1 MRYNGIEGEPAPG
14 DRAAVCY
21 ACDGKT
27 TDETT
32 GTGDIRMAEATGPT
46 IDGERVWRRHM
57 EYAELG
63 ATPRGGVNRTALT
76 PDDIEVHRRLTVDAQ
91 ARGFAVSVDDYG
103 NTFYRLEGQEP
114 DLPPVVSGS
123 HSDTQPTGGR
133 FDGIFGVLAAFEAL
147 EAMAD
152 AGVQPRRSVEAV
164 IWNNEEGARFT
175 PSSMGSAV
183 YIGHVALEPLLAGVD
198 VKGDTMGGAIAA
210 LRAAM
215 PGVAH
220 RPFGEPFHAFV
231 EAHIEQGPILENE
244 GIPIGVVTGIQGTRK
259 FDLEIIGEEA
269 HAGTMPRAGRRDAL
283 VDAVAAVNSLHEI
296 FHDEADEVRFTI
308 GKFEVYPGARAVV
321 PGRVRFSV
329 DFRHP
334 DNALVKE
341 LGDRLGPAVREA
353 AARCEVKITEANQA
367 ESTIFTDMVPDAI
380 VRSAEARGYKWR
392 RIFSGAG
399 HDARY
404 MAMHCPSGMVFVPC
418 EGGISHNES
427 ENARQEDVAAGTQV
441 ICDTMLDLANSE

>member
-1 MRYNGIEGEPAPG
+1 MVA
-14 DRAAVCY
+14 
-21 ACDGKT
+21 
-27 TDETT
+27 
-32 GTGDIRMAEATGPT
+32 ATGPE
-46 IDGERVWRRHM
+46 IDGARVWRRHM
-57 EYAELG
+57 EFAELG
-63 ATPRGGVNRTALT
+63 ATPRGGVNRTTLT
-76 PDDIEVHRRLTVDAQ
+76 PEDIEVHRRLTVAAQ
-91 ARGFAVSVDDYG
+91 ERGFAVSLDDYG
-103 NTFYRLEGQEP
+103 NTFYRLEGREP
-114 DLPPVVSGS
+114 DMPPVVSGS

-147 EAMAD
+147 EALDD
-152 AGVQPRRSVEAV
+152 AGVQPRRSLEAV

-183 YIGHVALEPLLAGVD
+183 YIGAVELAPLLAGVD
-198 VKGDTMGGAIAA
+198 DNGETMQAAIDA
-210 LRAAM
+210 LRAAL
-215 PGVAH
+215 PDVAH

-283 VDAVAAVNSLHEI
+283 VDAVAVVNALHDI
-296 FHDEADEVRFTI
+296 FHDDADEIRFTI
-308 GKFEVYPGARAVV
+308 GKFEVYPGASAVV

-334 DNALVKE
+334 DNALVKD
-341 LGDRLGPAVREA
+341 LGDQLGPAARKA
-353 AARCEVKITEANQA
+353 AARCEVKIAESNQA
-367 ESTIFTDMVPDAI
+367 ESTIFPDTVSDAI
-380 VRSAEARGYKWR
+380 IRSAEARGYKWR

-418 EGGISHNES
+418 EGGISHNEA
-427 ENARQEDVAAGTQV
+427 ENARPEDIAAGTQV
-441 ICDTMLDLANSE
+441 ICDTMLDLANAP